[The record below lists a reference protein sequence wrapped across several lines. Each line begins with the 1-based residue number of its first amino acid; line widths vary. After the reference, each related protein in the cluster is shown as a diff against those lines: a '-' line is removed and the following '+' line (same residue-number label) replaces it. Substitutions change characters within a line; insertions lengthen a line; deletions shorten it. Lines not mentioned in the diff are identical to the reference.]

1 VTSGRALRHVALVLG
16 GAITSLLAVTAG
28 LSQIYTPQDPGAMS
42 IAARLDGPSWSH
54 PFGTDQYGRDILSRV
69 MGGAQTSIAVGVIAV
84 GIGAAF
90 GIVVGML
97 SGYIGG

>member
-1 VTSGRALRHVALVLG
+1 
-16 GAITSLLAVTAG
+16 
-28 LSQIYTPQDPGAMS
+28 
-42 IAARLDGPSWSH
+42 
-54 PFGTDQYGRDILSRV
+54 